1 MTTVHRQMPATLW
14 ERRKIE
20 AMSRIQRV
28 ALDLFEEHGY
38 REVTVERV
46 AAAAEVSPSSIYR
59 YFGTKEMLVLYDES
73 DPRVLEVLRTTGD
86 GEVLPVAEMIAL
98 AKPLVAPMLAALL
111 TPDAERRI
119 ARRLRL
125 MRAFPEVKDGQ
136 AKQMRELE
144 EQFRALF
151 AERSGRDANDLQ
163 VRMIASI
170 VVWGGVSALEHW
182 AGKDFEGRLS
192 DVYAE
197 AVDSIIRAIEA
208 VIG

>member
-86 GEVLPVAEMIAL
+86 GEVLPVDEMIAL

-151 AERSGRDANDLQ
+151 AERSGREANDLQ

-182 AGKDFEGRLS
+182 AAKDFDGRLS

>member
-86 GEVLPVAEMIAL
+86 GEVLPVDEMIAL

-151 AERSGRDANDLQ
+151 AERSGREANDLQ

-182 AGKDFEGRLS
+182 AAKDFDGRLS

-197 AVDSIIRAIEA
+197 AVASIIRAIEA